1 VAVLVRAR
9 FEMGDIMRAG
19 FTLVGTGR
27 CGLMSTGFELAR
39 ATNPRAAAIINRVEE
54 IPLEAWERLHGA
66 VHSLRPALDL
76 P

>member
-1 VAVLVRAR
+1 
-9 FEMGDIMRAG
+9 
-19 FTLVGTGR
+19 
-27 CGLMSTGFELAR
+27 MSTGFELAR